1 MKKINQRSI
10 GRLSVLCGLLLAA
23 TSSFV
28 AVCTNGDGWMAA
40 LVRATRV
47 IVPRPQIF
55 GAFHLSMLALCLV
68 LMVAV
73 AVFYPKFPRER
84 LDDVLFYAGVFLF
97 VMEWYKQLYYPGV
110 LTGGQYNFGIL
121 PLQLCSYA
129 LYLYLLI
136 PFLKDGRFKEALLD
150 FVGLY
155 LTMGGCIVMGYPTL
169 YEHLALSLH
178 TMLWHTVMIGVG
190 MLTLLV
196 RFDRQPYLRQMRSAG
211 GVFVCTVCVAMVLNF
226 VLTPY
231 TDGSYQPLNL
241 FYISPYIQS
250 HYIIIGDVQRL
261 FGWAWSVLAY
271 VGMFVGLGANVV
283 WIVGRGIKGFGKDC

>member
-1 MKKINQRSI
+1 MKKINQRSM
-10 GRLSVLCGLLLAA
+10 GRLGVLCGLLPAA

-28 AVCTNGDGWMAA
+28 AVCTHTDGWVAA

-55 GAFHLSMLALCLV
+55 GAFHLSMLGLCLA

-73 AVFYPKFPRER
+73 AVFCPKFPRAR

-97 VMEWYKQLYYPGV
+97 VMEWYKQLYYPVV
-110 LTGGQYNFGIL
+110 LTGGRYNFGIL

-169 YEHLALSLH
+169 YEDLALSLH

-196 RFDRQPYLRQMRSAG
+196 RSGRRSYLRQMLSAG
-211 GVFVCTVCVAMVLNF
+211 GVFVCTVAVAMGLNF

-250 HYIIIGDVQRL
+250 HYIVIGDVQRL
-261 FGWAWSVLAY
+261 FGWAWSVVAY
-271 VGMFVGLGANVV
+271 VGMFIGLGANVV
-283 WIVGRGIKGFGKDC
+283 WLVGRGIKLLHRDG